1 MKKIISLFIIM
12 TVMMFTSCTTN
23 SDNVWL
29 NSDTIFDFSGNSDDE
44 FEEFI
49 DTFNLI
55 SSDFIIET
63 YNDYVNV
70 YGKLP
75 LIEFEILDE
84 EKWNQHNEKYITIV
98 KLRCISGSVEFV
110 DVEYYYNK
118 IDNKIVCKYVN
129 NFKYDNYPDVEIG
142 YAIDIITIP
151 REIYFSIENQ

>member
-12 TVMMFTSCTTN
+12 MVMMFTSCTTN

-49 DTFNLI
+49 NTFNLI

-75 LIEFEILDE
+75 LIEF
-84 EKWNQHNEKYITIV
+84 
-98 KLRCISGSVEFV
+98 
-110 DVEYYYNK
+110 
-118 IDNKIVCKYVN
+118 
-129 NFKYDNYPDVEIG
+129 
-142 YAIDIITIP
+142 
-151 REIYFSIENQ
+151 